1 MIVDAQLAVVGSA
14 AAGLLYPAAEILV
27 RHEPVMPP
35 SAFVIAG
42 SAHAAAL
49 RRRLEHDPSITVFS
63 ESESLDALRL
73 ILQHPPKVLALDSAI
88 VKTARG
94 ALIVARLKEHKEVDV
109 RVLCEDEQSLP
120 VLLVKQDIALHA
132 ASQPLDGCG
141 TRGAKRFAM
150 KADLMVVVDGE
161 RSRLVNLSVTGA
173 QLVLPARVQ
182 PRQSVLLT
190 LSDGTSDKRF
200 RALVAWSTVELAQ
213 SMMKYRAGVSFVD
226 PDVRVIEAFCH
237 QNAVA

>member
-1 MIVDAQLAVVGSA
+1 
-14 AAGLLYPAAEILV
+14 LLYRVPENRVL
-27 RHEPVMPP
+27 HQPP
-35 SAFVIAG
+35 LPQSAFVIAG

-49 RRRLEHDPSITVFS
+49 RRRLEHDPTITVFA

-73 ILQHPPKVLALDSAI
+73 ILQNPPKVLALDSAI

-94 ALIVARLKEHKEVDV
+94 ALIVARLKEHKGVDV
-109 RVLCEDEQSLP
+109 RVLCEDEGHLP
-120 VLLVKQDIALHA
+120 VLLSQQDIALQA

-141 TRGAKRFAM
+141 TRGAKRFVM
-150 KADLMVVVDGE
+150 KADMVVVVDGE
-161 RSRLVNLSVTGA
+161 RSRLVNLSITGA

-190 LSDGTSDKRF
+190 LIDDTAERRF

-213 SMMKYRAGVSFVD
+213 SMVKYRAGVSFVD
-226 PDVRVIEAFCH
+226 PDSKTIEAFCH
-237 QNAVA
+237 RNAMAG

>member
-1 MIVDAQLAVVGSA
+1 MAEKGVIHQ
-14 AAGLLYPAAEILV
+14 PAL
-27 RHEPVMPP
+27 PP

-49 RRRLEHDPSITVFS
+49 RRRLEHDPTITVFS

-73 ILQHPPKVLALDSAI
+73 ILENPPRVLALDSAV

-94 ALIVARLKEHKEVDV
+94 ALIVARLKEHKGVDV
-109 RVLCEDEQSLP
+109 RVLCEDEGSLP
-120 VLLVKQDIALHA
+120 VLLTQQDVALHA

-150 KADLMVVVDGE
+150 KADMEVVVDGE
-161 RSRLVNLSVTGA
+161 RSRLVNLSITGA
-173 QLVLPARVQ
+173 QLVMPARVQ

-190 LSDGTSDKRF
+190 LIDEKSEKRF

-213 SMMKYRAGVSFVD
+213 SMVKYRAGVSFVD
-226 PDVRVIEAFCH
+226 PDPGAIEAFCH
-237 QNAVA
+237 RNAM